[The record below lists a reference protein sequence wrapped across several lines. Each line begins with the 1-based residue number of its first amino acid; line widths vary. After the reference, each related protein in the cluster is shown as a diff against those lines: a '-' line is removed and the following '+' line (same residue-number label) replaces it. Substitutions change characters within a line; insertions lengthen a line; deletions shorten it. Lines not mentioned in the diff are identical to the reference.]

1 MNNSRTEI
9 RFQKAR
15 MDIKRVHVGDNSNV
29 MALLS
34 EKNHFE
40 NDPEL
45 NPLIK
50 GTSLLPTGL
59 CCITYVA

>member
-9 RFQKAR
+9 SFQMAT
-15 MDIKRVHVGDNSNV
+15 MNIKRDDSGNNSNV

-34 EKNHFE
+34 EIHFK

>member
-9 RFQKAR
+9 RFQKAT
-15 MDIKRVHVGDNSNV
+15 MDIKRVHVGHNSNV

-34 EKNHFE
+34 KINFE